1 MSTEATT
8 PDQQRPSKAGA
19 EPPSIAHRLAAEL
32 GLPATGVR
40 EAVALFDGGS
50 TVPFVARYRKE
61 ATGGL
66 DENELRAVAEGRERL
81 RALDE
86 RRTTI
91 LTTLR
96 ELGVLSSE
104 LERAVQAADTR
115 TALEDLYAPHRPRRR
130 TRATMAR
137 ERGLAPL
144 AEAILAQPHSGPPP
158 RARAA
163 AFVGDEVPDVEA
175 ALAGARDIVAEGIA
189 DEPAVRQALR
199 AKAATWAGLRAK
211 RRGGKSAGE
220 DPKGVFEA
228 YYDFDQRVD
237 RLRPHQ
243 VLALDRGEAEK
254 VLRIAIDI
262 PERDW
267 RDAVAEGFRPDRRS
281 SWAGELA
288 SAIEEAAA
296 RLLLPAIERDLRRS
310 LTEEAHEHAREV
322 FARNLAALLR
332 QQPLGGHVVL
342 GVDPAYRTG
351 CKLAIVDAT
360 GAVLATDT
368 IYPHA
373 PQRQTSAAKA
383 TVARL
388 VRAHGVTLITI
399 GNGTASRETEA
410 FIAALLPELAVDGLR
425 YTVVN
430 EAGASVYSAS
440 PLAGHELPELNVSL
454 RGAVSIARRV
464 QDPLAELVKIDPQSI
479 GVGLYQHDLDEA
491 ALSRVLDGV
500 VEDVVNAVGAD
511 LNTASPA
518 LLSHIAG
525 LGPRLAE
532 ATVAHRD
539 AHGAF
544 ARRKDLLAVAG
555 LGPKTFEQA
564 AGFLRVH
571 GREPLDAS
579 AIHPESYAAAR
590 ALLRRAGLDPR
601 DPPPPDAR
609 AAALDRLRAATPPDA
624 LATDLNIGRPTLED
638 ILEQLVRPG
647 LDPRADAPSPLLRGE
662 AMSMSDLPVGA
673 ILPGTVRNVVD
684 FGAFVDIGVGQDG
697 LVHRSRLGR
706 GRHLHDLSVGD
717 VIEVEVLSVETE
729 RGRIGLGWVVGEG

>member
-1 MSTEATT
+1 MPHESTSAV
-8 PDQQRPSKAGA
+8 S
-19 EPPSIAHRLAAEL
+19 PPAVPPPVADRLAASL
-32 GLPATGVR
+32 RLPPAGVR
-40 EAVALFDGGS
+40 EAVALFEGGS

-66 DENELRAVAEGRERL
+66 DETQLRAIAEGHERL

-86 RRTTI
+86 RRAAI
-91 LTTLR
+91 LTSLQ
-96 ELGVLSSE
+96 EQGALAPE
-104 LERAVQAADTR
+104 LERAVLAAETR
-115 TALEDLYAPHRPRRR
+115 TMLEDLYAPHRPRRR

-144 AEAILAQPHSGPPP
+144 AEAILAQPRGGPPP

-163 AFVGDEVPDVEA
+163 AFLCREVPDIEA
-175 ALAGARDIVAEGIA
+175 ALSGARDIVAEAVA
-189 DEPAVRQALR
+189 DTPSVREALR
-199 AKAATWAGLRAK
+199 AKAASWAILRAK

-228 YYDFDQRVD
+228 YYDYDQRID

-243 VLALDRGEAEK
+243 ILALDRGEAEK

-267 RDAVAEGFRPDRRS
+267 RGAVGEAYRPDRRS
-281 SWAGELA
+281 PWAGEF
-288 SAIEEAAA
+288 AAA
-296 RLLLPAIERDLRRS
+296 IQESASRLLLPAIARDLRRG
-310 LTEEAHEHAREV
+310 LTDEAHTHAREV

-342 GVDPAYRTG
+342 GIDPAYRTG
-351 CKLAIVDAT
+351 CKLAVVDVT

-368 IYPHA
+368 IYPHV
-373 PQRQTSAAKA
+373 PQRHTKQAKV
-383 TVARL
+383 TLSRL
-388 VRAHGVTLITI
+388 VRAHGITLIAV
-399 GNGTASRETEA
+399 GNGTASRETES
-410 FIAALLPELAVDGLR
+410 FVAALLPELGVDGLR

-440 PLAGHELPELNVSL
+440 PLAGRELPGLDVSL

-464 QDPLAELVKIDPQSI
+464 QDPLAELVKIEPRSI
-479 GVGLYQHDLDEA
+479 GVGLYQHDLDQSE
-491 ALSRVLDGV
+491 LSRTLDGV

-518 LLSHIAG
+518 LLAHIAG

-544 ARRKDLLAVAG
+544 ARRRDLLAVPG

-571 GREPLDAS
+571 GADPLDAT
-579 AIHPESYAAAR
+579 AIHPESYAATR

-601 DPPPPDAR
+601 DPPAPDERVAP
-609 AAALDRLRAATPPDA
+609 LERLRSATSPDA
-624 LATDLNIGRPTLED
+624 LATELGIGRPTLDD
-638 ILEQLVRPG
+638 IHEQLLRPG
-647 LDPRADAPSPLLRGE
+647 RDPRADAPAPLLRGE
-662 AMSMSDLPVGA
+662 AMSMADLPVGA
-673 ILPGTVRNVVD
+673 RLPGTVRNVVD

-706 GRHLHDLSVGD
+706 GRQLHDLSVGD
-717 VIEVEVLSVETE
+717 VIEVEVLSVEVE
-729 RGRIGLGWVVGEG
+729 RGRIGLAWVVEGD